1 MEKEAPF
8 NTPDRRH
15 SPTGNVK
22 TPEFSQVEVGRSI
35 RDDVV
40 QTLGLYLECSRWRT
54 GASGAR
60 TYKAWRKS
68 RH

>member
-40 QTLGLYLECSRWRT
+40 QTLGL
-54 GASGAR
+54 
-60 TYKAWRKS
+60 
-68 RH
+68 